1 MKIFN
6 SKNKSMN
13 EIYILL
19 GVGLLAGFLS
29 GMVGIGGGIVIVPV
43 LVYFL
48 HYTQQLAQ
56 GTTLFMFMF
65 PIGILGVMQYYKSG
79 NVDWR
84 TAMIIAL
91 PFVLGSFLGSITAL
105 KIDQSLLKKIFG
117 AIIVILGLK
126 MVFFK

>member
-1 MKIFN
+1 
-6 SKNKSMN
+6 MN

-19 GVGLLAGFLS
+19 GVGLLAGYLS

-91 PFVLGSFLGSITAL
+91 PFVLGSFLGSKTAL
-105 KIDQSLLKKIFG
+105 NIDQSLLKKIFG

-126 MVFFK
+126 MIFFK

>member
-6 SKNKSMN
+6 SKNKSMS

-19 GVGLLAGFLS
+19 GVGLLAGYLS

-43 LVYFL
+43 LVYVL
-48 HYTQQLAQ
+48 NYTQQLAQ

-65 PIGILGVMQYYKSG
+65 PIGILGVLQYYKSG
-79 NVDWR
+79 NVDWK

-91 PFVLGSFLGSITAL
+91 PFVLGSFLGSKTAL
-105 KIDQSLLKKIFG
+105 TIDQSLLKKIFG
-117 AIIVILGLK
+117 AIIVILGFK
-126 MVFFK
+126 MIFFK